1 MSCSSNPGSSGR
13 PAGGSPPDDGGTV
26 SDAALHGQVVAVT
39 GSSSGI
45 GAATAQAFAA
55 EGAAVLVNSARSV
68 EEGEAVAASLP
79 DALYVQGDITEP
91 SAPERIVAAAL
102 ERWGRLD
109 TLVNNAGTT
118 ALIPHH
124 DVEAATVD
132 VWRRIFEVNVFG
144 TWAMTVAALPALRDA
159 RGSVVNVASVAGVRP
174 TGSSIPYAA
183 SKAALNHLT
192 VLLAK
197 VVGPEVRVNAVAPGL
212 IDTPWTTDWDVVR
225 EAVTQV
231 APLRRTGQPEDVAE
245 VILSL
250 ARAAY
255 VTGQVVVVDGGLSLA
270 T

>member
-1 MSCSSNPGSSGR
+1 MSEDR
-13 PAGGSPPDDGGTV
+13 PLGGH
-26 SDAALHGQVVAVT
+26 AVVVT

-45 GAATAQAFAA
+45 GAATARAFAA
-55 EGAAVLVNSARSV
+55 LGASVLVNSARSV
-68 EEGEAVAASLP
+68 DDGEAVAASLP
-79 DALYVQGDITEP
+79 DAHYVQGDITE
-91 SAPERIVAAAL
+91 AGVPERLVATAL

-118 ALIPHH
+118 AVIPHH
-124 DVEAATVD
+124 DLQAASVD

-144 TWAMTVAALPALRDA
+144 TWAMSVAAMPALREA
-159 RGSVVNVASVAGVRP
+159 RGAIVNVASVAGVRP
-174 TGSSIPYAA
+174 TGSSVPYAA

-212 IDTPWTTDWDVVR
+212 VDTPWTADWDVVR
-225 EAVTQV
+225 EVVRQV
-231 APLRRTGQPEDVAE
+231 APLRRSGLPDDVAE
-245 VILSL
+245 MVVAL

-255 VTGQVVVVDGGLSLA
+255 VTGQVVVVDGGLSIA

>member
-1 MSCSSNPGSSGR
+1 MS
-13 PAGGSPPDDGGTV
+13 
-26 SDAALHGQVVAVT
+26 AAPRRGQVVVVT

-45 GAATAQAFAA
+45 GAATARAFADA
-55 EGAAVLVNSARSV
+55 GASVLVNSARSV
-68 EEGEAVAASLP
+68 AEGEAVAASLP
-79 DALYVQGDITEP
+79 DALYVQGDITDAGE
-91 SAPERIVAAAL
+91 PERLVDAAL
-102 ERWGRLD
+102 ERWDRLD

-124 DVEAATVD
+124 DLPAASVD

-144 TWAMTVAALPALRDA
+144 TWAMSVAAMPALREA
-159 RGSVVNVASVAGVRP
+159 HGSIVNVASVAGVRP

-183 SKAALNHLT
+183 SKAALNHMT

-212 IDTPWTTDWDVVR
+212 VDTPWTEDWDVVR
-225 EAVTQV
+225 EVVRQV
-231 APLRRTGQPEDVAE
+231 APLKRSGRPEDVAD
-245 VILSL
+245 VILAL
-250 ARAAY
+250 AGADY